1 MKFKNIICYI
11 LSFLLIF
18 SAFAPCMI
26 VGADETEEKTETA
39 ESAEK
44 TEENADGEKTEG
56 EEGEDGEEDE
66 EGEEEEEGYQL
77 AKDYIKEGYV
87 NEDHKL
93 SEMTMYFEDDKYEIW
108 GLEETGEVAFRVKAT
123 GQVLLT
129 NPYDVPTSKSSD
141 AVKQELMEHCRKHVA
156 KYAMPYDI
164 EFRDEMPKTLVGKV
178 AYRVLEEI
186 ELKKL
191 KEQA

>member
-1 MKFKNIICYI
+1 MKLKNIICYV

-26 VGADETEEKTETA
+26 VGADETEEKAETTEIAETA
-39 ESAEK
+39 EE
-44 TEENADGEKTEG
+44 TEG
-56 EEGEDGEEDE
+56 EVAE
-66 EGEEEEEGYQL
+66 EGEEEEGYKL

-93 SEMTMYFEDDKYEIW
+93 SEMTMYFEDEKYEIW

-123 GQVLLT
+123 GQILLT

-141 AVKQELMEHCRKHVA
+141 AVKQDLLSQIIMTYKDGGGALVNFNTYKDA
-156 KYAMPYDI
+156 AAYGQIKMS
-164 EFRDEMPKTLVGKV
+164 KTRQGL
-178 AYRVLEEI
+178 RVDYTLG
-186 ELKKL
+186 